1 MSDSCILD
9 LQCEA
14 QTLAGP
20 IDDRVL
26 ESIRESYPLDDHFVQ
41 QFATCHGGVPTIG
54 TFRVGDK
61 TESIG
66 RFLTLI
72 DDESILEGPERP
84 HFEHGD
90 TDERIMMG
98 IPYLLDGEHQTSRG
112 LFMGLVP
119 FAALLDE
126 MRLDQSYVDLLCLD
140 FRDSSKAPPVVLWMS
155 HQALDS
161 LMEWDDLPE
170 EEQFD
175 DDDNFLNVPWDNF
188 LVPVAADFQE
198 FILSLTAGSA

>member
-9 LQCEA
+9 LQCKA
-14 QTLAGP
+14 HTLAGP

-26 ESIRESYPLDDHFVQ
+26 DNMRENYPLDDYFVQ

-54 TFRVGDK
+54 TFRVGNK

-72 DDESILEGPERP
+72 DNESILEGPKRP
-84 HFEHGD
+84 HFEDGD
-90 TDERIMMG
+90 TDERVVMG
-98 IPYLLDGEHQTSRG
+98 IPYLLYGEHQTSYA
-112 LFMGLVP
+112 LFADLMP

-126 MRLDQSYVDLLCLD
+126 MRLTQCYVDLLCLD
-140 FRDSSKAPPVVLWMS
+140 FRDPSKAPPVVLWMS

-161 LMEWDDLPE
+161 LMDWEKLPE
-170 EEQFD
+170 EEQLD
-175 DDDNFLNVPWDNF
+175 DDSNFLNVPWDNF
-188 LVPVAADFQE
+188 LAPVAANFQE
-198 FILSLTAGSA
+198 FILSLTAESA